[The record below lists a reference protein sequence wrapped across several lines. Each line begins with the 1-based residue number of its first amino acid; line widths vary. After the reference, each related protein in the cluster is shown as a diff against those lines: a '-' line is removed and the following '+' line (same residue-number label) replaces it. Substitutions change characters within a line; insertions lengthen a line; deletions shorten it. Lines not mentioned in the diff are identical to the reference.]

1 MRSWAGREPRLPW
14 KNVLSRFYTPPP
26 KLCSKSE
33 TSFDKFRDIQDCDGV
48 IFLSVNSAQLRNTL
62 LKDNSS
68 LPLLSIALNWDLS
81 RPHPLQ
87 HTDTHSHTL
96 TLTHRHTLTDSHTH
110 TDSHSHT
117 DTHTE
122 THSHTLTHTKTH
134 RETHIHTHTITH
146 GDIQSQHT
154 DTHTY
159 THTHTHRDTCSHA
172 QM

>member
-96 TLTHRHTLTDSHTH
+96 TLTHRHTLTDSHRHRHTLTLTHRHTLTDSHTH

-122 THSHTLTHTKTH
+122 THSHTHTQTHT
-134 RETHIHTHTITH
+134 
-146 GDIQSQHT
+146 QHVLILILLLPL
-154 DTHTY
+154 
-159 THTHTHRDTCSHA
+159 
-172 QM
+172 